1 MSVALELYEQLSD
14 AADDQAR
21 FQLIAHAIGRL
32 EEAWPR
38 ASEVATA
45 HDVRES
51 ELRLQKEIEEVRKE
65 IEVVRGENKDM
76 ELHLQ
81 KELKQVELNL
91 RKEIESLRGESTKEL
106 EALRGELTKEFEAL
120 RGGLTK
126 EIEVVRGGLT
136 KEIEVVRGENKDME
150 LRLQKE
156 IKQVELQV
164 QEVRVEVQEA
174 RVEIKATEAS
184 LRTAIHRQ
192 TLWLV
197 GAVGAVVG
205 FIRMLEW
212 LFP

>member
-45 HDVRES
+45 QDVRES

-65 IEVVRGENKDM
+65 IE
-76 ELHLQ
+76 
-81 KELKQVELNL
+81 
-91 RKEIESLRGESTKEL
+91 
-106 EALRGELTKEFEAL
+106 ALRGELNKD
-120 RGGLTK
+120 
-126 EIEVVRGGLT
+126 V
-136 KEIEVVRGENKDME
+136 EVVRGENKEME

>member
-1 MSVALELYEQLSD
+1 MSVALKLYEQLSD

-21 FQLIAHAIGRL
+21 FQLIAHAIGQL
-32 EEAWPR
+32 EETWPR

-45 HDVRES
+45 HDVRAA
-51 ELRLQKEIEEVRKE
+51 ELRLQKEIESVRKE
-65 IEVVRGENKDM
+65 IEVARGENKDM
-76 ELHLQ
+76 ELRLQ
-81 KELKQVELNL
+81 KEIKQVELNL
-91 RKEIESLRGESTKEL
+91 RKEIE
-106 EALRGELTKEFEAL
+106 ALRGELS
-120 RGGLTK
+120 K
-126 EIEVVRGGLT
+126 EIEVLRGELS
-136 KEIEVVRGENKDME
+136 KEVEAIRGENKDME

-164 QEVRVEVQEA
+164 QEVRVEVQQA

-192 TLWLV
+192 TLWMV

-205 FIRMLEW
+205 FIRVLEW